1 MDFESYYRF
10 VLALGFVLG
19 LIWMATWAVK
29 RFGVERNLTGQTGA
43 KGKRLAIIEVQ
54 PLDARRKLVLLRRD
68 SIEHLVILG
77 ASQELLVEAGI
88 EAPGESPDLV
98 KPRPSQ
104 AATGEAGGLGVFR
117 IGSGLD
123 AWRKRKAS

>member
-88 EAPGESPDLV
+88 EVPSETPDLV
-98 KPRPSQ
+98 KPRPGQ